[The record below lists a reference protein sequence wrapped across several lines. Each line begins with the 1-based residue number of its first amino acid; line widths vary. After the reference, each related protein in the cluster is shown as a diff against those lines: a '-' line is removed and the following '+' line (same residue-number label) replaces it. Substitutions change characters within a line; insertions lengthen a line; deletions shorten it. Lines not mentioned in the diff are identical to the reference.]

1 MTKRHPRQ
9 RRRRPRA
16 PGHDSG
22 YKLLYS
28 HVAMV
33 RDLLRHVVPG
43 DWIDQLD
50 LGSLEKC
57 SGSYVSDD
65 LRDRSDD
72 LIWRVRWGPDWLYL
86 YLLLEFQST
95 IDAWM
100 AVRIQTYVG
109 LLYQDLIRTGQLTAA
124 GQLPPV
130 LPLVLYNGIKP
141 WDAAR
146 DLDALIAPGPAILRD
161 YRPRQGYSL
170 LDEIRI
176 ADAGGLPE
184 RNLSAALFRLEAS
197 RTPAEVL
204 GILQALVG
212 WLQAPE
218 QTSLRRAFAVWISR
232 VFLPRRLPGVAIDSM
247 NDLHEVR
254 SMLAERY
261 ETWTEQWKREGLEQG
276 LEKGREEGREEG
288 LEEGLEKGRQ
298 EGEAA
303 MLQRLLT
310 LKFGPPDAGVR
321 QRIATADAATLLRW
335 SERVLTAQRLGEVLD
350 EARDE

>member
-1 MTKRHPRQ
+1 MTKRHPR
-9 RRRRPRA
+9 RRHRRPRA

-109 LLYQDLIRTGQLTAA
+109 LLYQDLIRTGQLSVA

-146 DLDALIAPGPAILRD
+146 DLDTLIAPGPAILRD
-161 YRPRQGYSL
+161 YRPRQGYYL

-204 GILQALVG
+204 GILQALVV

-232 VFLPRRLPGVAIDSM
+232 VYLPRRLPGVAIDSM

-254 SMLAERY
+254 TMLAERY
-261 ETWTEQWKREGLEQG
+261 ETWTEQWKR
-276 LEKGREEGREEG
+276 EG

-350 EARDE
+350 DARDE

>member
-33 RDLLRHVVPG
+33 RDLLRQVVPG
-43 DWIDQLD
+43 AWIDQLD

-109 LLYQDLIRTGQLTAA
+109 LLYQDLIRTGQLSVA

-146 DLDALIAPGPAILRD
+146 DLDTLIAPGPAILRD
-161 YRPRQGYSL
+161 YRPRQGYYL

-204 GILQALVG
+204 GILQALVV

-232 VFLPRRLPGVAIDSM
+232 VYLPRRLPGVAIDSM

-254 SMLAERY
+254 TMLAERY
-261 ETWTEQWKREGLEQG
+261 ETWTEQWKR
-276 LEKGREEGREEG
+276 EG

-350 EARDE
+350 DARDE

>member
-1 MTKRHPRQ
+1 MTKRPPRQ

-33 RDLLRHVVPG
+33 RDLLRQVVPG
-43 DWIDQLD
+43 AWIDQLD

-109 LLYQDLIRTGQLTAA
+109 LLYQDLIRTGQLSVA

-146 DLDALIAPGPAILRD
+146 DLDTLIAPGPAILRD
-161 YRPRQGYSL
+161 YRPRQGYYL

-204 GILQALVG
+204 GILQALVV

-232 VFLPRRLPGVAIDSM
+232 VYLPRRLPGVAIDSM

-254 SMLAERY
+254 TMLAERY
-261 ETWTEQWKREGLEQG
+261 ETWTEQWKR
-276 LEKGREEGREEG
+276 EG

-350 EARDE
+350 DARDE

>member
-1 MTKRHPRQ
+1 
-9 RRRRPRA
+9 
-16 PGHDSG
+16 
-22 YKLLYS
+22 
-28 HVAMV
+28 MV
-33 RDLLRHVVPG
+33 RDLLRHVVPS

-109 LLYQDLIRTGQLTAA
+109 LLYQDLIRTGQLSVA

-161 YRPRQGYSL
+161 YRPRQGYYL

-204 GILQALVG
+204 GILQALVV

-232 VFLPRRLPGVAIDSM
+232 VYLPRRLPGVAIDSM

-254 SMLAERY
+254 TMLAERY
-261 ETWTEQWKREGLEQG
+261 ETWTEQWKR
-276 LEKGREEGREEG
+276 EG

-350 EARDE
+350 DARDE

>member
-9 RRRRPRA
+9 RHRRPRA

-22 YKLLYS
+22 YKLPYS
-28 HVAMV
+28 HVAIV

-109 LLYQDLIRTGQLTAA
+109 LLYQDLI
-124 GQLPPV
+124 
-130 LPLVLYNGIKP
+130 
-141 WDAAR
+141 
-146 DLDALIAPGPAILRD
+146 
-161 YRPRQGYSL
+161 
-170 LDEIRI
+170 
-176 ADAGGLPE
+176 
-184 RNLSAALFRLEAS
+184 
-197 RTPAEVL
+197 
-204 GILQALVG
+204 
-212 WLQAPE
+212 LQAPE

-254 SMLAERY
+254 GMLAERY
-261 ETWTEQWKREGLEQG
+261 ETWTEQWKREGLD
-276 LEKGREEGREEG
+276 EGR
-288 LEEGLEKGRQ
+288 
-298 EGEAA
+298 
-303 MLQRLLT
+303 
-310 LKFGPPDAGVR
+310 
-321 QRIATADAATLLRW
+321 
-335 SERVLTAQRLGEVLD
+335 D
-350 EARDE
+350 E